1 MKENSNMVSALSA
14 LMLEKYNA
22 LKEYRIIEY
31 KKYPWY
37 DPATKKIS
45 SIGRWAYPNVK
56 TKCTPDGTV
65 KLEWEI
71 DSQTVKALERR
82 GLLKPIDFGVGA
94 RGKFPIRYEITEAAE
109 R

>member
-1 MKENSNMVSALSA
+1 MISALSA
-14 LMLEKYNA
+14 LMQEKLNT

-37 DPATKKIS
+37 DLTAKKIS
-45 SIGRWAYPNVK
+45 SMGQWSYPNVK
-56 TKCTPDGTV
+56 TKSTPDGTV

-82 GLLKPIDFGVGA
+82 GLINPIEFGVGT
-94 RGKFPIRYEITEAAE
+94 RGRFPIKYEMSE
-109 R
+109 

>member
-1 MKENSNMVSALSA
+1 MVSALSA
-14 LMLEKYNA
+14 LMQEKLNI

-37 DPATKKIS
+37 DPVTKKIS
-45 SIGRWAYPNVK
+45 SIGRWSYPNVK
-56 TKCTPDGTV
+56 TKYIPDGTV

-82 GLLKPIDFGVGA
+82 GLITVIEFGVGN
-94 RGKFPIRYEITEAAE
+94 RGRFPIKYEMAE
-109 R
+109 

>member
-1 MKENSNMVSALSA
+1 MVSALSA
-14 LMLEKYNA
+14 LMQEKLNT

-37 DPATKKIS
+37 DHTAKKIS
-45 SIGRWAYPNVK
+45 SMGRWSYPNVK
-56 TKCTPDGTV
+56 TKSTPDGTV

-82 GLLKPIDFGVGA
+82 GLINAIEFEVGA
-94 RGKFPIRYEITEAAE
+94 RGRFPSKYEIAE
-109 R
+109 

>member
-1 MKENSNMVSALSA
+1 MVNALSA
-14 LMLEKYNA
+14 LMQDKLNT

-37 DPATKKIS
+37 DPVTKKIS
-45 SIGRWAYPNVK
+45 SIGRWSYPNVK
-56 TKCTPDGTV
+56 TKCVPDGTV

-82 GLLKPIDFGVGA
+82 GLISPIEFGVGA
-94 RGKFPIRYEITEAAE
+94 RGKFPTKYEISE
-109 R
+109 